1 MLAHDMTD
9 KGLISKM
16 YTGLMQL
23 NNKNTSNQILN
34 MCRRPKEFF
43 FFPKKTYRGLAGYA
57 DHINHQRM
65 QIKTSM
71 RCHLTPVRI
80 VIIKMTA
87 NNKC

>member
-34 MCRRPKEFF
+34 MCRRPEEFF
-43 FFPKKTYRGLAGYA
+43 FSPRRHVEG
-57 DHINHQRM
+57 
-65 QIKTSM
+65 
-71 RCHLTPVRI
+71 
-80 VIIKMTA
+80 
-87 NNKC
+87 